1 MSSPSTHTAEIPA
14 QELVAGSSLSQDA
27 WRRLKRNRIAL
38 ASGVVVTI
46 VILFCFFGPLIA
58 GLFGLSYEIQ
68 DIALGAAPPSWAHP
82 FGTDDLGRDV
92 MVRTM
97 HGGRVS
103 LLVAAVATTVS
114 LVVGTTYGAISGF
127 VGGRVDNLMM
137 RFVDLA
143 MSTPYLLLVIVL
155 MAVIPPT
162 SIKLGDLDG
171 SFVMMFGAL
180 GLVSW
185 LVLAR
190 IVRGQVLSLKELE
203 FVEAARAIGVSP
215 LRILFRHIVP
225 NTLGPVIVYSSLTI
239 PSVMLSEA
247 FLSFLGL
254 GIREPQA
261 SWGTLVNDGANA
273 MVVYPWLLAFPG
285 GVMTLTLFCLNF
297 LGDGLRDA
305 LDPKGKVD

>member
-1 MSSPSTHTAEIPA
+1 MNAPV
-14 QELVAGSSLSQDA
+14 QGSSLWQDA
-27 WRRLKRNRIAL
+27 WRRLKRNRVAL
-38 ASGVVVTI
+38 VSGVVVLAI
-46 VILFCFFGPLIA
+46 GVFCVLGPLVA
-58 GLFGLSYEIQ
+58 GLFGLDYASQ
-68 DIALGAAPPSWAHP
+68 DIPLGATAPTLAHP
-82 FGTDDLGRDV
+82 FGTDVLGRDV

-103 LLVAAVATTVS
+103 LLVAAVATAVS
-114 LVVGTTYGAISGF
+114 LLVGTTYGAISGF
-127 VGGRVDNLMM
+127 VGGRVDNAMM

-155 MAVIPPT
+155 MALIPPT
-162 SIKLGDLDG
+162 AIQVGDLDG
-171 SFVMMFGAL
+171 SFILMFAAL

-185 LVLAR
+185 LTLSR
-190 IVRGQVLSLKELE
+190 IVRGQVLSLKERE
-203 FVEAARAIGVSP
+203 FVEAARAIGVPP

-225 NTLGPVIVYSSLTI
+225 NTLGPVIVYSTLTI

-273 MVVYPWLLAFPG
+273 MAVYPWLLAFPG

-305 LDPKGKVD
+305 LDPSASKS

>member
-1 MSSPSTHTAEIPA
+1 MSTPTSDTATQDA
-14 QELVAGSSLSQDA
+14 ALVEGSSLSQDA

-38 ASGVVVTI
+38 VSGAVVSA
-46 VILFCFFGPLIA
+46 VILFCAFGPLIA

-68 DIALGAAPPSWAHP
+68 DIALGAAAPSWGHP

-103 LLVAAVATTVS
+103 LLVAGVATTVY

-127 VGGRVDNLMM
+127 MGGRVDNVMM

-162 SIKLGDLDG
+162 SIQIGSLDG
-171 SFVMMFGAL
+171 SFVMMFAAL

-273 MVVYPWLLAFPG
+273 MVVYPWLLIFPG
-285 GVMTLTLFCLNF
+285 GVMTLTLFCMNF

-305 LDPKGKVD
+305 LDPKGLVD

>member
-1 MSSPSTHTAEIPA
+1 MSASIQEQDTA
-14 QELVAGSSLSQDA
+14 QELIAGTSLSQDA

-38 ASGVVVTI
+38 VSGVVVSA
-46 VILFCFFGPLIA
+46 VVLFCALGPLIA

-68 DIALGAAPPSWAHP
+68 DIALGASPPAWGHP
-82 FGTDDLGRDV
+82 FGTDDLGRDL

-114 LVVGTTYGAISGF
+114 LFVGTTYGAISGF
-127 VGGRVDNLMM
+127 VGGRVDNVMM

-162 SIKLGDLDG
+162 SIQIGNLDG
-171 SFVMMFGAL
+171 SFVMMFAAL

-273 MVVYPWLLAFPG
+273 MVVYPWLLIFPG

-305 LDPKGKVD
+305 LDPKGQVD

>member
-1 MSSPSTHTAEIPA
+1 MSQVVEGT
-14 QELVAGSSLSQDA
+14 SLWQDA
-27 WRRLKRNRIAL
+27 WRRWRRHRVSV
-38 ASGVVVTI
+38 ASA
-46 VILFCFFGPLIA
+46 VILTAIVLFC
-58 GLFGLSYEIQ
+58 
-68 DIALGAAPPSWAHP
+68 ALGPMLVEWIWGWTYEQQNIGLGASSPSLAHP
-82 FGTDDLGRDV
+82 FGTDVLGRDV

-103 LLVAAVATTVS
+103 LLVAFVATAVS
-114 LVVGTTYGAISGF
+114 LAVGVTYGAISGYA
-127 VGGRVDNLMM
+127 GGRVDAIMM
-137 RFVDLA
+137 RFVDVL

-155 MAVIPPT
+155 MAVIPPSSV
-162 SIKLGDLDG
+162 SIFGLDG
-171 SFVMMFGAL
+171 SFVLMFAAL

-190 IVRGQVLSLKELE
+190 IVRGQVLSLKQRE
-203 FVEAARAIGVSP
+203 FVEAARAIGVRP
-215 LRILFRHIVP
+215 HTILFRHIVP
-225 NTLGPVIVYSSLTI
+225 NTLGPVIVYSTLTI

-273 MVVYPWLLAFPG
+273 MVVYPWLLWFPG
-285 GVMTLTLFCLNF
+285 VTMALTLFCLNF

-305 LDPKGKVD
+305 LDPNARKS